1 MKLAMQLTLG
11 QGFAKA
17 AQLAVDL
24 EKVGLDVVWV
34 PEAYGPDAPSF
45 MGYLAARTEKVEIGA
60 GIVNIYSRTP
70 TLLAMTAVGIDALSD
85 GRCILG
91 LGASGP
97 PVIEGFHGMRYDK
110 PVTRTRETIEICR
123 SVWAREEPLVH
134 DGAVYQIPLPEVL
147 GGTGLG
153 KPLKLIGRPRRS
165 NIPIWVASMGDRN
178 VAMTAEVAEGWLPAW
193 FLPDKVGDVFG
204 PALKEGMAKRDPKLG
219 PLQIAAGGILALGE
233 EHEVAPL
240 RELGRATA
248 ALYIGGM
255 GARGKNYYN
264 DLVCRYG
271 YEKEAKE
278 IQDLYL
284 DGKKEEAAAKV
295 PIDFMEAMSLCGP
308 EGYLKDRI
316 ASYKETGVTQ
326 LNISPVGPDPVAL
339 IEKVCSWL

>member
-1 MKLAMQLTLG
+1 VKLALQLTLG

-17 AQLAVDL
+17 AQLVADL
-24 EKVGLDVVWV
+24 ERVGLDVVWV
-34 PEAYGPDAPSF
+34 PEAYGFDAPSF

-70 TLLAMTAVGIDALSD
+70 ALLAMTAGGIDAVSD

-97 PVIEGFHGMRYDK
+97 AVIEGFHGMPYDK
-110 PVTRTRETIEICR
+110 PVTRTRETVEICR
-123 SVWAREEPLVH
+123 SVWAREKPLVH
-134 DGAVYQIPLPEVL
+134 DGAVYQIPLPEAL

-153 KPLKLIGRPRRS
+153 KALTLIGRPRRP
-165 NIPIWVASMGDRN
+165 NIPIWVASMGDKN
-178 VAMTAEVAEGWLPAW
+178 VAMTAELAEGWLPPW
-193 FLPDKVGDVFG
+193 YLPDKVGDVFG
-204 PALKEGMAKRDPKLG
+204 PALKEGMAKRAPELG
-219 PLQIAAGGILALGE
+219 ELQIAAGGILALGE

-240 RELGRATA
+240 REQGRAAA

-255 GARGKNYYN
+255 GARGKNFYN
-264 DLVCRYG
+264 ALVCRYG
-271 YEKEAKE
+271 FEQDAQE

-284 DGKKEEAAAKV
+284 DGKKAEAAAKV
-295 PIDFMEAMSLCGP
+295 PADLMEAMSLCGP

-316 ASYKETGVTQ
+316 AAYREVGVTQ

-339 IEKVCSWL
+339 IEKVRGWL

>member
-1 MKLAMQLTLG
+1 VKLAMQLTLG

-17 AQLAVDL
+17 AQLVVDL

-134 DGAVYQIPLPEVL
+134 DGAVYQIPLPEVM

-240 RELGRATA
+240 RELGRAAA

-255 GARGKNYYN
+255 GARGKNFYN

-284 DGKKEEAAAKV
+284 DGKKEEATATVPDELADEVSLVGPAAR
-295 PIDFMEAMSLCGP
+295 IR
-308 EGYLKDRI
+308 DRL
-316 ASYKETGVTQ
+316 AAWRESGVTT
-326 LNISPVGPDPVAL
+326 L
-339 IEKVCSWL
+339 ICATMQIEAVRLLAECA